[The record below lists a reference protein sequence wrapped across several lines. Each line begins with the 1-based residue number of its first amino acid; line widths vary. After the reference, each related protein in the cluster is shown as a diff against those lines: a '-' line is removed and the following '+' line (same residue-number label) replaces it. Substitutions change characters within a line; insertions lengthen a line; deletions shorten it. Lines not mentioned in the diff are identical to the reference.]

1 LWKKTTGSNR
11 SDSALYRPNLQT
23 PWNKQAF
30 WTMMSGK
37 EASSCQ
43 ELTVAAN
50 PPEPVQPGL
59 PPGPVYPGG
68 ETAPGYRLA
77 FQAWMIFFLLTVCVG
92 LLNFL
97 GAKLKG
103 IW

>member
-1 LWKKTTGSNR
+1 VEKIRRPGRAESV
-11 SDSALYRPNLQT
+11 ALRPIPQT
-23 PWNKQAF
+23 HWDNGAF

-37 EASSCQ
+37 GVRPRQ
-43 ELTVAAN
+43 EVPVPAN
-50 PPEPVQPGL
+50 SPEPVQTDL

-68 ETAPGYRLA
+68 ENAPGYRLA
-77 FQAWMIFFLLTVCVG
+77 FQAWMILFLLTLCVG

-97 GAKLKG
+97 GAKFKG